1 MRFVILKIYSPAV
14 CALIVILQIKIEMI
28 PLNFAHSETLPH
40 LFHHGSCVKC
50 RRFDKINIYRS
61 IIFN

>member
-40 LFHHGSCVKC
+40 LFHHVHVLNVVVLIK
-50 RRFDKINIYRS
+50 S
-61 IIFN
+61 ISIVL